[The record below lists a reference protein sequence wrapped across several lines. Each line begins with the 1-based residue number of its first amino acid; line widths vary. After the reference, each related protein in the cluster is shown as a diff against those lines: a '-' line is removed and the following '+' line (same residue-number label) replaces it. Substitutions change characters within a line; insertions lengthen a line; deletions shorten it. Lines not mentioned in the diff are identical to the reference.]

1 MVSFSFLFVC
11 TVEHTH
17 PPSAGKCPPHAHN
30 GHTAKRTPTTTARR
44 NARVY
49 TSYATDALHTFSVL
63 IRADAAQQIEEQLA
77 GAKRELAERTRLLAK
92 MTEAHELHASAA
104 LSAHLLEQRAAEAEQ
119 RQRDAALAKE
129 QAKIAAQRKQ
139 EAHDALQSA
148 RQRGQAADEAVE
160 QLQQS
165 LSASSREGSS
175 VSSEE

>member
-1 MVSFSFLFVC
+1 M
-11 TVEHTH
+11 T
-17 PPSAGKCPPHAHN
+17 
-30 GHTAKRTPTTTARR
+30 KRTDRITAAAARRARPRVTTSDADGDAPAAAEEERTSTTASAVRWADVQVDTAARR
-44 NARVY
+44 V
-49 TSYATDALHTFSVL
+49 
-63 IRADAAQQIEEQLA
+63 QQIEEQLA

-139 EAHDALQSA
+139 EAHEALQSA

-175 VSSEE
+175 AGSDEY